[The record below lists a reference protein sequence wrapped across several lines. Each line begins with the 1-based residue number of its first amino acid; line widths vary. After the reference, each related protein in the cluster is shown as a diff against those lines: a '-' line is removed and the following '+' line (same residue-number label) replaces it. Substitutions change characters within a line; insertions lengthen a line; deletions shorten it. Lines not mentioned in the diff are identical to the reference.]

1 MNIMRTK
8 FNLFNLLFF
17 GFFLVSSGL
26 QAQGV
31 FGKWKVVNDEGRV
44 NSIVEVY
51 KKDGAVHG
59 KVIRITKEEHRDRKC
74 TECQGELKNK
84 PIEGL
89 NVIRDFVKEGDEY
102 VDGTLIDPKS
112 GKEYEGKIWVDED
125 NPDKLNVRGYIAFFY
140 KTKVWER
147 AK

>member
-1 MNIMRTK
+1 MKTK
-8 FNLFNLLFF
+8 FNLLNLLLF
-17 GFFLVSSGL
+17 GCILISSGI

-31 FGKWKVVNDEGRV
+31 FGKWKVVNDAGRV
-44 NSIVEVY
+44 NSIVEIY
-51 KKDGAVHG
+51 EKDGAVHG

-74 TECQGELKNK
+74 TECPGELKNK

-102 VDGTLIDPKS
+102 VDGILIDPKS
-112 GKEYEGKIWVDED
+112 GKEYTGKIWVDES
-125 NPDKLNVRGYIAFFY
+125 NPDILNVRGYIAFFY

-147 AK
+147 VE

>member
-1 MNIMRTK
+1 MRTK
-8 FNLFNLLFF
+8 FNLFNLLLF
-17 GFFLVSSGL
+17 GFILVSPGL

-44 NSIVEVY
+44 NSIVEIY

-112 GKEYEGKIWVDED
+112 GKEYEGKIWVDEN
-125 NPDKLNVRGYIAFFY
+125 NPDELNVRGYIAFFY

-147 AK
+147 LK

>member
-1 MNIMRTK
+1 MSTK
-8 FNLFNLLFF
+8 FNLLNLLLF
-17 GFFLVSSGL
+17 GLILISFEL

-31 FGKWKVVNDEGRV
+31 FGKWNVVNDAGRV
-44 NSIVEVY
+44 NSIVEIY
-51 KKDGAVHG
+51 EKDGAVHG
-59 KVIRITKEEHRDRKC
+59 KVIRITKEEDRDRKC

-89 NVIRDFVKEGDEY
+89 NVIRDFVKEGEEY

-112 GKEYEGKIWVDED
+112 GKEYNGKIWVDEK

-147 AK
+147 AE

>member
-1 MNIMRTK
+1 MKTK
-8 FNLFNLLFF
+8 FNLLNLLFF
-17 GFFLVSSGL
+17 GLILISSGL

-31 FGKWKVVNDEGRV
+31 FGKWKVVNEAGRV
-44 NSIVEVY
+44 NSIIEIY
-51 KKDGAVHG
+51 EEDDIVHG

-74 TECQGELKNK
+74 TECPGELKNK

-112 GKEYEGKIWVDED
+112 GKEYKGKIWVDES

-147 AK
+147 VE

>member
-1 MNIMRTK
+1 MTTK
-8 FNLFNLLFF
+8 FNLINLLLI
-17 GFFLVSSGL
+17 GFILMSSGL

-31 FGKWKVVNDEGRV
+31 FGKWNVVNDSGRV
-44 NSIVEVY
+44 NSIIEIY
-51 KKDGAVHG
+51 EKDNEIHG
-59 KVIRITKEEHRDRKC
+59 KVIRITKEEDRDQKC
-74 TECQGELKNK
+74 TECPGDLKNK

-112 GKEYEGKIWVDED
+112 GKEYSGKIWVDEK

-147 AK
+147 AE

>member
-1 MNIMRTK
+1 MKTK
-8 FNLFNLLFF
+8 FNLLNLLLF
-17 GFFLVSSGL
+17 GFILISSGI

-31 FGKWKVVNDEGRV
+31 FGKWNVVNDAGRV
-44 NSIVEVY
+44 NSIVEIY
-51 KKDGAVHG
+51 EKNGAVHG
-59 KVIRITKEEHRDRKC
+59 KVLRITKEEHRDRKC
-74 TECQGELKNK
+74 TECQGELKDR

-112 GKEYEGKIWVDED
+112 GKEYDGKIWVDD
-125 NPDKLNVRGYIAFFY
+125 NNPDKLNVRGYIAFFY

-147 AK
+147 AE